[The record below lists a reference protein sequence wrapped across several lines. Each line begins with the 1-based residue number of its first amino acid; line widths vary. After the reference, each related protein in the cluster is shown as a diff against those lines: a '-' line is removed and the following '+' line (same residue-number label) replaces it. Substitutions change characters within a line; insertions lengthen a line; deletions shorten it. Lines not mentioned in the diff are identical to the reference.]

1 MFRARRFTVS
11 NIGGGKVGRGTLFFL
26 AAIAAVVIVMI
37 IANFRSK
44 IIIELDVPHRGVRK
58 LFTSGDSL
66 VAISPRSEIYLWDW
80 NNLSAKPWKGR
91 VNAQDATWMEPGRLV
106 WAPLPEADT
115 LVVSDLKTAKV
126 YNRIPLDPGW
136 QCKILQTSQNGRFT
150 AVGLVDSSTKKGP
163 GQENA
168 SRRIGVGLLDMNLRK
183 VAVVAAVSRKDSN
196 LVLGDV
202 AVSEDGKFLA
212 AVGNK
217 NTGWAAVVDV
227 NQAKLLWEKKIE
239 KAARISNVA
248 FSPDGKTVYMGG
260 DGMIV
265 YGFETAT
272 ANPLHELLLK
282 EKEGAWSSTAGQ
294 HNGITSIGFSP
305 DGRLILTAGTYT
317 KIHIWNAATGREL
330 KQFSH
335 GGWTIADF
343 AMSPDHRQF
352 ATGDLWALSKVKLWR
367 LPTVR

>member
-1 MFRARRFTVS
+1 MSVNRVKS
-11 NIGGGKVGRGTLFFL
+11 KKGLLFFL
-26 AAIAAVVIVMI
+26 AAIVAVVIVMI

-80 NNLSAKPWKGR
+80 NNLSAKPRKGR
-91 VNAQDATWMEPGRLV
+91 VQAQDVTWMKPGRLV
-106 WAPLPEADT
+106 WSALPKADT
-115 LVVSDLKTAKV
+115 LSVTNLKADKIYAK
-126 YNRIPLDPGW
+126 IPLDPGW
-136 QCKILQTSQNGRFT
+136 KCKILRTSQNGRFT

-168 SRRIGVGLLDMNLRK
+168 SRRIGVELLDMNLQK
-183 VAVVAAVSRKDSN
+183 VAVVAIAGGQEGN
-196 LVLGDV
+196 LVLSNV

-212 AVGNK
+212 AVGSENA
-217 NTGWAAVVDV
+217 GWAAVVDV
-227 NQAKLLWEKKIE
+227 KQAKLLWEKKIE
-239 KAARISNVA
+239 QTARISNVA

-265 YGFETAT
+265 YGFETVT

-294 HNGITSIGFSP
+294 HNGITSIEFSS

-335 GGWTIADF
+335 GGWTIVDF